1 MREKRLVL
9 NKQLSQLE
17 AEKRFI
23 EDGIQELNRRLAVL
37 GEVEGWNLIT
47 EPADAAEPTATDQME
62 FDSEES
68 INGSSPLISYSREWT
83 AGL

>member
-1 MREKRLVL
+1 MREQRAILGQ
-9 NKQLSQLE
+9 QLSQLE

-23 EDGIQELNRRLAVL
+23 EDGLKEINRRLAVL
-37 GEVEGWNLIT
+37 DEIDGWNLIS
-47 EPADAAEPTATDQME
+47 EPADAAEFNETNQME

-68 INGSSPLISYSREWT
+68 RNGSSPLIRYSREYT

>member
-1 MREKRLVL
+1 MREKTLVL

-47 EPADAAEPTATDQME
+47 EPADAVEPTATDQME
-62 FDSEES
+62 FDSEDS